1 MGTANPGDASTIKQM
16 MDRLIDSFV
25 MGIEGVEEIV
35 DADD

>member
-16 MDRLIDSFV
+16 MDRLIASFV
-25 MGIEGVEEIV
+25 MGIEGVAEDV